1 MNKQKTKILIVD
13 DEPDILEF
21 LKYNFE
27 KENYDVSTAKNGL
40 KAIEKA
46 KKNSPDLIILDV
58 MMPDLDGI
66 EVCRQLREM
75 PQFASTIIVFL
86 TARNEDYSEIAGFDV
101 GADDYVAKPIR
112 PRALLARIKSLLA
125 RKTKDNYSQ
134 TILTFGSLSI
144 DIEKRMV
151 KKHLQTVDLPKK
163 EFQILLMLAS
173 NPEKV
178 FLRDEIYNTVWGSDI
193 IVGDRTL
200 DVHIRK
206 LRKNIGKEFIKTSKG
221 TGYSFVFDE

>member
-1 MNKQKTKILIVD
+1 MSNKKVKILLVD

-27 KENYDVSTAKNGL
+27 KEKYDVSTAKNGL

-46 KKNSPDLIILDV
+46 KNNIPDLIVLDV

-75 PQFASTIIVFL
+75 PQFKNTIIVFL

-101 GADDYVAKPIR
+101 GADDYVSKPIR
-112 PRALLARIKSLLA
+112 PRALLARVKSLLK
-125 RKTKDNYSQ
+125 RKKIDKLPEASLYFGEISIDVEKREVKKQNQ
-134 TILTFGSLSI
+134 TIA
-144 DIEKRMV
+144 
-151 KKHLQTVDLPKK
+151 LPKK
-163 EFQILLMLAS
+163 EFQILVLLAS
-173 NPEKV
+173 NPGKV
-178 FLRDEIYNTVWGSDI
+178 FLREEIYTTIWGSDI

-206 LRKNIGKEFIKTSKG
+206 LRKNIGEEFIKTSKG
-221 TGYSFVFDE
+221 SGYAFVFE